1 MFNVIPLKKRYKRFI
16 FGIYS
21 AQKELQHATREIF
34 LGIKRV
40 ENITDDILT
49 NFRKD
54 FIVIRLERYYF
65 KHKCLFS
72 KD

>member
-1 MFNVIPLKKRYKRFI
+1 MFNVIPFKKRYKRFI

-21 AQKELQHATREIF
+21 GYEELQHATREIF

-49 NFRKD
+49 NF
-54 FIVIRLERYYF
+54 
-65 KHKCLFS
+65 
-72 KD
+72 